1 MYQFMASAS
10 NEDGNHRGWY
20 QLWFARLHCYL
31 IHSLSLYSDVR
42 GTERDVCVSHVT
54 TKQWIKEQA
63 SRCCTADVCLHQ
75 SVNHLYNNQK
85 MAKLVLFSAACS
97 RLASI
102 HWQEWSVQSHYHSL
116 ARILQRRKG
125 TALSSQNWRPP
136 MSRHDK
142 AHFEMIH
149 MGKTSGVINYVWLH
163 KAHFIRERKHATS
176 SNDL

>member
-75 SVNHLYNNQK
+75 SVNQLYNNQK

-116 ARILQRRKG
+116 ARILHAATEKG
-125 TALSSQNWRPP
+125 ER
-136 MSRHDK
+136 
-142 AHFEMIH
+142 
-149 MGKTSGVINYVWLH
+149 GLH
-163 KAHFIRERKHATS
+163 SLPRIEGLPCPVTIKPTLK
-176 SNDL
+176 